1 MIQLVCF
8 RQAAALVLAFAVF
21 LVGAPA
27 IAGNALLIAPHRVV
41 IERPGNAEVFISN
54 MSDTATTYRV
64 SLVLR
69 RMNEKGE
76 LYDVAESAANDAD
89 RAMLDMVRYAPRRV
103 TLGPQQTQTV
113 RLSIRPPAGLPDGEY
128 RAHLQFDRVDPI
140 EPAVSATAPT
150 EDPRTLEFAIRLNLG
165 GAIPVFFRQGM
176 LETAAGIENAELA
189 TVEGRQV
196 LQFDMTRTGT
206 ASLYGDLI
214 ARTASG
220 EQIGAVSGIAVY
232 SEIFRRKITMP
243 LKPGVEL
250 GGKGPVT
257 IEYRA
262 AGKTSGVLARAAVAL
277 P

>member
-1 MIQLVCF
+1 MTHLVRL
-8 RQAAALVLAFAVF
+8 RQAACCGLALIMFLAGV
-21 LVGAPA
+21 PA
-27 IAGNALLIAPHRVV
+27 RADNALLIAPHRVV

-76 LYDVAESAANDAD
+76 LHDAEASAVNDAD

-103 TLGPQQTQTV
+103 TLGPRQTQTI
-113 RLSIRPPAGLPDGEY
+113 RLSIRPPEGLPDGEY
-128 RAHLQFDRVDPI
+128 RVHLQFT
-140 EPAVSATAPT
+140 PADSVEAAPSAITST
-150 EDPRTLEFAIRLNLG
+150 EDKEKLEFAISLSLG
-165 GAIPVFFRQGM
+165 SAVPVFFRQGK
-176 LETAAGIENAELA
+176 LEAAAGIENAELA
-189 TVEGRQV
+189 TVQGRQV
-196 LQFDMTRTGT
+196 LQFDLTRTGR

-220 EQIGAVSGIAVY
+220 EQIGAASGIAVY
-232 SEIFRRKITMP
+232 TEISRRKITMP
-243 LKPGVEL
+243 LKSGVEL